1 MMSLKKSKEAI
12 NRINKKAPS
21 SLKRWSWRKSNQEKN
36 LTRISKVSSQQQ
48 ILKLAPMCSIMRM
61 MIQIMSNFNRY
72 NSLIISLVKLQTWL
86 WSSLKNLI
94 RCRIM
99 SQKIPIILKFL
110 KEILILMKI
119 LKSFKSSINSDNE
132 KPLILKFKVLMTN
145 QKKKNTIIL
154 KEENFCLGLNLREWK
169 FQSGRL

>member
-1 MMSLKKSKEAI
+1 MSPIFLLMPFLT
-12 NRINKKAPS
+12 NF
-21 SLKRWSWRKSNQEKN
+21 NQEKN

-145 QKKKNTIIL
+145 QKKKNTIR
-154 KEENFCLGLNLREWK
+154 KDRK
-169 FQSGRL
+169 